1 MGTHEEAQPL
11 DCMSNISGDTID
23 AWVLRLIH
31 QYGSMNFKQ
40 ARELGIHP
48 GQISVLVLLYK
59 NEGISLRQ
67 IADQLH
73 VKPPTVTVMVQRLEK
88 SGMVYKRPDEKDQ
101 RINRIYLT
109 QKGKN
114 LKEDMRIMMDDNR
127 QKLIR
132 GFSEQEQEQMKD
144 YLRRMVENLAS
155 SLNPGDE

>member
-11 DCMSNISGDTID
+11 DCMGNIPGDTID
-23 AWVLRLIH
+23 VWVLRLIH
-31 QYGSMNFKQ
+31 QYGSMNFK
-40 ARELGIHP
+40 RSKELGIHP
-48 GQISVLVLLYK
+48 GQIPVLVLLHK
-59 NEGISLRQ
+59 NEGLSLRE

-88 SGMVYKRPDEKDQ
+88 SGMVYKQPDEKDQ

-114 LKEDMRIMMDDNR
+114 LKEDMRIVMDDNR

-132 GFSEQEQEQMKD
+132 GFSQQEQDQMKD

-155 SLNPGDE
+155 SLNLEDE